1 MFTTN
6 VKRSAAALAATAGL
20 LAAAAPASHA
30 DSWGISQVGT
40 VKAPVSSDSYSWG
53 QGWPT
58 YRSGLKTDSNEVAK
72 GHHHV
77 ADLPLRAQGRQQRGR
92 GRGPQGRC
100 QRGPVRDVHPR
111 RRRGQGR
118 RHDHGNPRARLDRHH
133 ARLRGL
139 PVIALDPGSSG
150 ICPTSTSG
158 PPRSRPDQLG
168 TVDYSNGSL
177 LGGTVVT
184 CARGFVFSCSEW

>member
-58 YRSGLKTDSNEVAK
+58 YRSGLKSDSNEVAVEGLTTWPTYPSGLKADSNEVAVEGLKAGASEVLYETFTLVTDAGK
-72 GHHHV
+72 G
-77 ADLPLRAQGRQQRGR
+77 DDTITQ
-92 GRGPQGRC
+92 
-100 QRGPVRDVHPR
+100 
-111 RRRGQGR
+111 
-118 RHDHGNPRARLDRHH
+118 AREPAHTVTMLDYM
-133 ARLRGL
+133 
-139 PVIALDPGSSG
+139 
-150 ICPTSTSG
+150 
-158 PPRSRPDQLG
+158 G
-168 TVDYSNGSL
+168 TP
-177 LGGTVVT
+177 
-184 CARGFVFSCSEW
+184 